1 MAKIIQTL
9 KGEVF
14 MTPTTTQD
22 YISLGQEHAVTF
34 GKTQLTLKPGILA
47 EGEPLPCTKG
57 LVSHN
62 LLPGYCIPG
71 IKKRIIV
78 VPSLDTPVCEW
89 QVKDYSDRLKSAG
102 SHSNRAVY
110 VLSMDTPFAQA
121 RFIREHH
128 IHPGITFVSDYACRQ
143 FLDNSGLKIN
153 ELSIFARAL
162 IECDENNVVTRV
174 IVPRDITHLP
184 VY

>member
-1 MAKIIQTL
+1 
-9 KGEVF
+9 

-71 IKKRIIV
+71 IKKQIIV

-102 SHSNRAVY
+102 SHSTRAVY

-121 RFIREHH
+121 RFIR
-128 IHPGITFVSDYACRQ
+128 
-143 FLDNSGLKIN
+143 
-153 ELSIFARAL
+153 
-162 IECDENNVVTRV
+162 
-174 IVPRDITHLP
+174 
-184 VY
+184 

>member
-9 KGEVF
+9 KGELF
-14 MTPTTTQD
+14 MTPATTQD

-47 EGEPLPCTKG
+47 EGKPLPCTKG

-78 VPSLDTPVCEW
+78 VPSLDTP
-89 QVKDYSDRLKSAG
+89 
-102 SHSNRAVY
+102 
-110 VLSMDTPFAQA
+110 FAQA
-121 RFIREHH
+121 RFIREHD

>member
-9 KGEVF
+9 KGELF
-14 MTPTTTQD
+14 MTPATTQD

-47 EGEPLPCTKG
+47 EGKPLPCTKG

-121 RFIREHH
+121 RFIREHD

-153 ELSIFARAL
+153 ELS
-162 IECDENNVVTRV
+162 
-174 IVPRDITHLP
+174 
-184 VY
+184 

>member
-1 MAKIIQTL
+1 MAKIIQML

-71 IKKRIIV
+71 IK
-78 VPSLDTPVCEW
+78 
-89 QVKDYSDRLKSAG
+89 
-102 SHSNRAVY
+102 
-110 VLSMDTPFAQA
+110 
-121 RFIREHH
+121 
-128 IHPGITFVSDYACRQ
+128 
-143 FLDNSGLKIN
+143 SGL
-153 ELSIFARAL
+153 LSSRHWIRRFVNGR
-162 IECDENNVVTRV
+162 
-174 IVPRDITHLP
+174 
-184 VY
+184 

>member
-1 MAKIIQTL
+1 
-9 KGEVF
+9 

-71 IKKRIIV
+71 IKADYCR
-78 VPSLDTPVCEW
+78 PSLDTPVCEW
-89 QVKDYSDRLKSAG
+89 QVKTI
-102 SHSNRAVY
+102 V
-110 VLSMDTPFAQA
+110 T
-121 RFIREHH
+121 
-128 IHPGITFVSDYACRQ
+128 
-143 FLDNSGLKIN
+143 
-153 ELSIFARAL
+153 AL
-162 IECDENNVVTRV
+162 NQRV
-174 IVPRDITHLP
+174 ATQTGR
-184 VY
+184 YMC

>member
-1 MAKIIQTL
+1 MAKRIQTL

-14 MTPTTTQD
+14 MTPATTQD

-89 QVKDYSDRLKSAG
+89 QVKDYSNRLKSAG

-121 RFIREHH
+121 RLGRQSACFLPRT
-128 IHPGITFVSDYACRQ
+128 IHQPAFPASFQG
-143 FLDNSGLKIN
+143 
-153 ELSIFARAL
+153 
-162 IECDENNVVTRV
+162 
-174 IVPRDITHLP
+174 
-184 VY
+184 

>member
-1 MAKIIQTL
+1 MSLFLTSFIFEKKEYDEEFYQLDGWIERYTQTID
-9 KGEVF
+9 G
-14 MTPTTTQD
+14 
-22 YISLGQEHAVTF
+22 YIG
-34 GKTQLTLKPGILA
+34 
-47 EGEPLPCTKG
+47 
-57 LVSHN
+57 
-62 LLPGYCIPG
+62 
-71 IKKRIIV
+71 
-78 VPSLDTPVCEW
+78 
-89 QVKDYSDRLKSAG
+89 
-102 SHSNRAVY
+102 
-110 VLSMDTPFAQA
+110 MDTPFAQA
-121 RFIREHH
+121 RFILEHD

>member
-1 MAKIIQTL
+1 MAKIIQML

-57 LVSHN
+57 LVSHD

-71 IKKRIIV
+71 IKKRIII
-78 VPSLDTPVCEW
+78 VPSL
-89 QVKDYSDRLKSAG
+89 
-102 SHSNRAVY
+102 
-110 VLSMDTPFAQA
+110 DTPFAQA
-121 RFIREHH
+121 RFIREHD
-128 IHPGITFVSDYACRQ
+128 IHPGIIFVSDYACRQ

-162 IECDENNVVTRV
+162 IECDENNVVTHV